1 MIRVYLVDDHALFR
15 TGIRSVLEKV
25 TDMQVVGEAEDGET
39 ALVDIRRLKPDIV
52 LCDLHMPGMSGLEV
66 TERIA
71 RGNSGARVIVV
82 TVQGDGPLPKRLL
95 SVGAGGYLTKACPAE
110 ELLAAIR
117 SVSKG
122 KRYVAAELAQQL
134 AFANLEGE
142 QSPFDRLSPREL
154 EVAMLL
160 VRGERMGDIATRLA
174 LSAKTVATHKYRL
187 LEKLGLKDLVSL
199 ARLATQYG
207 LSEPPGTGL
216 T

>member
-1 MIRVYLVDDHALFR
+1 MIRVYLVDDHALVR

-25 TDMQVVGEAEDGET
+25 TDMQVVGEAEDGES
-39 ALVDIRRLKPDIV
+39 ALAEIRRLKPDIV

-71 RGNSGARVIVV
+71 RGSSGARVIVV

-95 SVGAGGYLTKACPAE
+95 SVGACGYLTKACPAE

-142 QSPFDRLSPREL
+142 ESPFDRLSPREL

-160 VRGERMGDIATRLA
+160 LRGERMGDIATRLA

-187 LEKLGLKDLVSL
+187 LDKLGLKDLVSL
-199 ARLATQYG
+199 ARLASQYG
-207 LSEPPGTGL
+207 LSETPGTGL
-216 T
+216 A